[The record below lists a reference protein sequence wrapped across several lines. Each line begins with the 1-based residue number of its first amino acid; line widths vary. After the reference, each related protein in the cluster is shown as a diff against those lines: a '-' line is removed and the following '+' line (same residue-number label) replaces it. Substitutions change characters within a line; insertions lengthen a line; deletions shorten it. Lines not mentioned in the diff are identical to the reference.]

1 MASIFSVVFF
11 AGCRFRI
18 LLLFSASAYFQLCL
32 PRVPLIG
39 SLASLP
45 FCLGS
50 LLLSPLSL
58 LRLFPLPG
66 SSPLVLRAF
75 SCLVFFC
82 RSSSLV
88 ASSSPPYIGLLWF
101 LFIFFVTRSNLSSF
115 AMGSSLWAE
124 LSHIISLSTA
134 RRVGMLQAVAAEI
147 SSPGEVCVFVFSS

>member
-1 MASIFSVVFF
+1 MSLSYSSP
-11 AGCRFRI
+11 
-18 LLLFSASAYFQLCL
+18 LLGLRLFPAMPPSCSSHWLSCL
-32 PRVPLIG
+32 PAFL
-39 SLASLP
+39 S
-45 FCLGS
+45 LGS